1 MRHNRKGRQ
10 LSRTHSHRRAMLRN
24 LVTSLFE
31 HERVT
36 TTVAKAKEAR
46 PVAERLI
53 TRARAGGLAARR
65 YVSSYVMNEDVAKKL
80 MDDIAPRFA
89 TRPGGYTRIFKAG
102 LRHGDSGEIGIL
114 ELVERKIVK
123 PAKEDGK
130 KVGKKGKGDEGVSDA
145 DKAARAEKRAEKEAA
160 KAEKKAAKKAGVPLR
175 ERGGPG
181 GRKTK
186 GAGHAKHTQ
195 ATRKSG
201 GSQKSSKEG

>member
-10 LSRTHSHRRAMLRN
+10 LSRTASHRRAMLRN

-65 YVSSYVMNEDVAKKL
+65 YVSSYVMSEDVAKKL

-123 PAKEDGK
+123 PKEEK
-130 KVGKKGKGDEGVSDA
+130 KGKKGKAEPTGEAAEKAAERAADKAA
-145 DKAARAEKRAEKEAA
+145 DKAARAEKR
-160 KAEKKAAKKAGVPLR
+160 AAKKAGVPLR

>member
-53 TRARAGGLAARR
+53 TRARAGGRAARR

>member
-53 TRARAGGLAARR
+53 TRARKGGLAARR

-123 PAKEDGK
+123 PAKDDK
-130 KVGKKGKGDEGVSDA
+130 KKGAKKGKADEVVSDA
-145 DKAARAEKRAEKEAA
+145 DKAAKAEKRAEKEAA

>member
-24 LVTSLFE
+24 LVTSLFA

-36 TTVAKAKEAR
+36 TTLAKAKEAR

-53 TRARAGGLAARR
+53 TRARRGDLAARR
-65 YVSSYVMNEDVAKKL
+65 YVSSYVMSETVAKKL

-89 TRPGGYTRIFKAG
+89 TRPGGYTRIYRMG
-102 LRHGDSGEIGIL
+102 VRHGDSGEVGII
-114 ELVERKIVK
+114 ELVDRKIVK
-123 PAKEDGK
+123 PSGEDGK
-130 KVGKKGKGDEGVSDA
+130 KGAKKELSADA
-145 DKAARAEKRAEKEAA
+145 AAEKDAKDKARAEKRAQ
-160 KAEKKAAKKAGVPLR
+160 KKAGVPMR
-175 ERGGPG
+175 EDRGPG
-181 GRKTK
+181 RRTR
-186 GAGHAKHTQ
+186 GAMHTKHTQ